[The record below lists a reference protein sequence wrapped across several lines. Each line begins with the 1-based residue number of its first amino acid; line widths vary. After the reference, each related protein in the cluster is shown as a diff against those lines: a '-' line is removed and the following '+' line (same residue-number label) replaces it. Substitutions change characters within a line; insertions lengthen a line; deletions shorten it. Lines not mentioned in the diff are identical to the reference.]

1 VLEAIVPP
9 RPEDVIQAQYGP
21 GVAEGGPVCGYLEE
35 QGVAAGSRT
44 ETYVALRLA
53 IDNPRWAG
61 VPFYLRT
68 GKRMARKETE
78 IVVNLRPTPH
88 PGFLAGDEPSRF
100 AGQLLL
106 GLQPSGGFRI
116 TLQTKLP
123 GTGMRLRP
131 ATMVIPVAEQEDQRR
146 EAYERLLLDAMR
158 GDPTLFTR
166 SDEIE
171 GQWRICDPV
180 MQALADPEAPLA
192 TYPAGS
198 QGPLEAERLLREGD
212 AWRVI

>member
-1 VLEAIVPP
+1 LIGLEP
-9 RPEDVIQAQYGP
+9 R
-21 GVAEGGPVCGYLEE
+21 
-35 QGVAAGSRT
+35 
-44 ETYVALRLA
+44 
-53 IDNPRWAG
+53 
-61 VPFYLRT
+61 
-68 GKRMARKETE
+68 
-78 IVVNLRPTPH
+78 
-88 PGFLAGDEPSRF
+88 
-100 AGQLLL
+100 
-106 GLQPSGGFRI
+106 GGFRL

-131 ATMVIPVAEQEDQRR
+131 ATMVIPAAEQEDHGR

-180 MQALADPEAPLA
+180 RRALSEPEAPLA
-192 TYPAGS
+192 AYAAGS
-198 QGPLEAERLLREGD
+198 QGPVEAERLLREGD